1 MHHLTVRA
9 LHAEGLEDVL
19 QAQLQTYAGL
29 EEIESIAS
37 TCSRSM
43 NSNSEL
49 SHGMYNKGLA
59 SSNRSTPGDS
69 AHTSPGHSATGTML
83 CGPLSLLVPPD

>member
-1 MHHLTVRA
+1 MQNREAQSCIV
-9 LHAEGLEDVL
+9 AEGLEDVL

-49 SHGMYNKGLA
+49 SHGPYIKGLA
-59 SSNRSTPGDS
+59 TSNRSTPVDS
-69 AHTSPGHSATGTML
+69 THTSPGHSGTGMQ
-83 CGPLSLLVPPD
+83 PIRR